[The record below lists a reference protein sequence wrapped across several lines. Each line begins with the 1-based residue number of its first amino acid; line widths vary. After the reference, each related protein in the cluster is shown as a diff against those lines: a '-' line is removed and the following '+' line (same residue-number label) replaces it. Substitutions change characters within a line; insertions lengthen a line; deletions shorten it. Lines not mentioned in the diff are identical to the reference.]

1 MNSLSKVNLLKSA
14 SYPHETYDNKVW
26 IVAKPQYND
35 ETLDSLLV
43 QTAGKDRKA
52 FRMIYEAT
60 SSRIYSDLLRLM
72 GNPSDANDLLQE
84 VYVRIWRQADRYDS
98 AQGRALAWIARV
110 ARNAGIDALRRR
122 KPEVNGDVHFETKV
136 CEQPNPF
143 EKAQQDK
150 VSNSLRRSVDR
161 LPASQRN
168 AVTLFYFEE
177 CSLAEISE
185 RLNAPV
191 NTTKSWIRRGL
202 ISLREEFGSRNLTE
216 FLVNK

>member
-1 MNSLSKVNLLKSA
+1 M
-14 SYPHETYDNKVW
+14 
-26 IVAKPQYND
+26 AKTKYND
-35 ETLDSLLV
+35 EALDSLLV
-43 QTAGKDRKA
+43 QTAGKDRRA
-52 FRMIYEAT
+52 FRIIYEAT

-84 VYVRIWRQADRYDS
+84 VYVRIWRQADRYDPT
-98 AQGRALAWIARV
+98 QGRAIAWIARV

-122 KPEVNGDVHFETKV
+122 KPEVNGDAHFETKV
-136 CEQPNPF
+136 CEQPDPF
-143 EKAQQDK
+143 EEAQNDN
-150 VSNSLRRSVDR
+150 VTNTLRKSVER

-202 ISLREEFGSRNLTE
+202 ISLREEFGNRKLTE